1 MSEES
6 FDQETEAKDEEDVES
21 HGHKNLKNVEAS
33 DEPGN
38 DESDDEARLLVGLEQ
53 RQVLG
58 SAHLYGDGAQRI
70 HDCGSKRHERQRRR

>member
-1 MSEES
+1 MGARPSSGTKAGKQPGCPFRKEELMSEES

-38 DESDDEARLLVGLEQ
+38 DESDDVEA
-53 RQVLG
+53 
-58 SAHLYGDGAQRI
+58 HT
-70 HDCGSKRHERQRRR
+70 RRNL